1 MSKPKKIGSRVTR
14 LAREE
19 ALANPMTWVQIPTT
33 QTDAQDVVNRIMRG
47 DRSMFPVPAFEAKV
61 RYGKP
66 YVRFMHQPAAAPE
79 PVSPAQPEKSAALSA
94 IERTLIQEDAQMALL
109 EEGAQRL
116 AIPEQMPP
124 LAGLALIKDTALA
137 NLEGLEVAT
146 KSAAM
151 VMRDLAARHEGPA
164 NEMLLSSAQQ
174 WQHMADALTTFRK
187 D

>member
-1 MSKPKKIGSRVTR
+1 MSKPKKIGARVTR

-66 YVRFMHQPAAAPE
+66 YVRYMQQPAAPAAP
-79 PVSPAQPEKSAALSA
+79 PVAAPQTMQTPAPLPPIK
-94 IERTLIQEDAQMALL
+94 
-109 EEGAQRL
+109 RL
-116 AIPEQMPP
+116 ATPEQMP
-124 LAGLALIKDTALA
+124 LISRLMPSKDTALA
-137 NLEGLEVAT
+137 NLEGLESAT
-146 KSAAM
+146 KSAATA
-151 VMRDLAARHEGPA
+151 MRELAAQHRGPA
-164 NEMLLSSAQQ
+164 TDMLLSSAKQ
-174 WQHMADALTTFRK
+174 WEYMADALTTFRK